1 MPIKFTDL
9 DPKMQRVLGVYPV
22 HNPVKWVHEKGR
34 IVLTYKK
41 DFTKFE
47 KKLHNKLGGPEDIRR
62 PLDDKGSKIWE
73 LCDGQH
79 TISDICDEMDD
90 IYHED
95 IEPVL
100 DRVWKFLEILLKL
113 NLIRL
118 EMEPVKPKK
127 RRVLKNKNVIFTP
140 DTPE

>member
-1 MPIKFTDL
+1 MPVKFTDL

-22 HNPVKWVHEKGR
+22 RMHVKWVYEKDLV
-34 IVLTYKK
+34 VLIYKK
-41 DFTKFE
+41 DFSKFE
-47 KKLHNKLGGPEDIRR
+47 KKLHSKIGGPEDIRR

-79 TISDICDEMDD
+79 TLKDICDEMDG

-100 DRVWKFLEILLKL
+100 DRVWKFLEILLQL

-118 EMEPVKPKK
+118 ETEPVKPKK
-127 RRVLKNKNVIFTP
+127 RRVVKHKDINR
-140 DTPE
+140 E

>member
-1 MPIKFTDL
+1 MPVRFTDL
-9 DPKMQRVLGVYPV
+9 DPKMQRVLSVYPAR
-22 HNPVKWVHEKGR
+22 NLVKWEREGDRV
-34 IVLTYKK
+34 VLTYKK

-47 KKLHNKLGGPEDIRR
+47 RGLQKRLGGPDVIRR
-62 PLDDKGSKIWE
+62 PLDEKGSRIWE

-79 TISDICDEMDD
+79 TLQDICDEMDAL
-90 IYHED
+90 YHED

-118 EMEPVKPKK
+118 ESHPVTPKK
-127 RRVLKNKNVIFTP
+127 RRVVKK
-140 DTPE
+140 